1 MSLQG
6 AGSCSGLMAYD
17 KGDPHAQ
24 SADNTAAPATAGAG
38 VWASGTCRV
47 SASCGRV
54 DVPGDRGGAALPSAT
69 FCKGVRPQEAT
80 DGPSH
85 KVRLHQVCRPGA
97 RQTVAV
103 VVFAGD
109 PPYNLLLLRPGLA
122 ATEVPSAY
130 AALLPG
136 PGLILPPHLLL
147 DLAARTPPPGA
158 APAGMGA
165 LLCRSSEMARE
176 KMILF

>member
-1 MSLQG
+1 
-6 AGSCSGLMAYD
+6 MAYD

-24 SADNTAAPATAGAG
+24 HADNTPAPATAGAG
-38 VWASGTCRV
+38 VWASGTCRG

-54 DVPGDRGGAALPSAT
+54 DVPGDRGRAALPSAT

-85 KVRLHQVCRPGA
+85 KARLHLVCRPGA
-97 RQTVAV
+97 RQTEAV

-109 PPYNLLLLRPGLA
+109 PPYDLLLLHPGLA
-122 ATEVPSAY
+122 ATKVPSAY
-130 AALLPG
+130 ATLLLG
-136 PGLILPPHLLL
+136 PGLIPPHLLL

-165 LLCRSSEMARE
+165 LLCRSSEIARE